1 MKHVGSFF
9 SQLAAYGVALLVTS
23 LVISAQAQQQGEARV
38 MKIDGSADYSEAG
51 GAWQK
56 LTVGKV
62 LMPGAVIKTAM
73 GARVAL
79 NLKQNGPVVVVT
91 EDTTLGI
98 DKLTFDQTGSE
109 TVIDTELNLQD
120 GRILGHV
127 KKLSELSKY
136 NIKIPN
142 GTVGI
147 RGTDYDI
154 SATGLSHCINGSFI
168 VMWGSPTPTPFVV
181 NAGQTFTPGT
191 GPGGTPSVGPTSPD
205 YVWPGLPSF
214 GPTEVVIVTPD
225 EKPISPVTQTKQP

>member
-38 MKIDGSADYSEAG
+38 MKIDGAADYSEAG

-62 LMPGAVIKTAM
+62 LTSGAVIKTAM

-109 TVIDTELNLQD
+109 TVIDTELNLQN

-136 NIKIPN
+136 NVKIPN

-154 SATGLSHCINGSFI
+154 SASGLSHCVKGSFI
-168 VMWGSPTPTPFVV
+168 VMWGTPVTPFVV
-181 NAGQTFTPGT
+181 NAGQTFTPPT
-191 GPGGTPSVGPTSPD
+191 PGGTPSVGPTSPD
-205 YVWPGLPSF
+205 YVWPGVETF
-214 GPTEVVIVTPD
+214 GPTEVVIVTPE
-225 EKPISPVTQTKQP
+225 EKPISPVTQNEH